1 MKMFL
6 RWFSAPYRNYTNR
19 HFAALHDHLSRVD
32 LGLVPVREGLVRL
45 DSRLDDR
52 VSRQTQRELTELRE
66 VNQALLDSIHVLT
79 ESVSKLRDEVHAAS
93 RGANES
99 LR

>member
-1 MKMFL
+1 MKALL
-6 RWFSAPYRNYTNR
+6 RWLTTPYRNYTNR
-19 HFAALHDHLSRVD
+19 RFGALHEHLSRVE
-32 LGLVPVREGLVRL
+32 LGIAPVHERLGRL

-93 RGANES
+93 GGAGES
-99 LR
+99 GR